1 MAILSRDKQLL
12 KLAVPALG
20 ALLAE
25 PLYVLADTAVV
36 GHLGTSSL
44 GGLGVS
50 SSALLLIYGLCF
62 FLAYGT
68 TATIARLAGAKE
80 ERKAASQI
88 VQSIWLAVMTGLF
101 LGTIVFLFSTQLLK
115 AMGANG
121 DLLNQARIYLRVSM
135 YGAPAMLIMLAG
147 VGYLRGVK
155 DTVRPLW
162 VSVGTAVLNLVLE
175 LVLIYRFK
183 MGIGASAAA
192 TVVAQWTGAGIYL
205 FWIAK
210 AIRPHQVSLV
220 PRFALLKRLLQ
231 ISVQLFMRNLSLAG
245 TFLFATAVATRISD
259 IDIAAH
265 QVAFQMWFTL
275 AMAMD
280 AMAIAAQAMIGNL
293 LGAGDSKEAQK
304 VGERTIIW
312 SVGIGVVGGGVLA
325 ATHLPLAQV
334 FSNDPSVIALSG
346 FLFLHVAL
354 MAPLS
359 GVAFALDGILIGA
372 GDHNYLAKAM
382 TTSAIFT
389 IPLMSLTRIWDLGIG
404 WLWAVIWLFMGLRSV
419 LLGARFLSGRW
430 QVTGS

>member
-1 MAILSRDKQLL
+1 
-12 KLAVPALG
+12 
-20 ALLAE
+20 
-25 PLYVLADTAVV
+25 
-36 GHLGTSSL
+36 
-44 GGLGVS
+44 
-50 SSALLLIYGLCF
+50 
-62 FLAYGT
+62 
-68 TATIARLAGAKE
+68 
-80 ERKAASQI
+80 
-88 VQSIWLAVMTGLF
+88 
-101 LGTIVFLFSTQLLK
+101 
-115 AMGANG
+115 
-121 DLLNQARIYLRVSM
+121 
-135 YGAPAMLIMLAG
+135 
-147 VGYLRGVK
+147 
-155 DTVRPLW
+155 
-162 VSVGTAVLNLVLE
+162 
-175 LVLIYRFK
+175 

-280 AMAIAAQAMIGNL
+280 AMAIAAQALIGNL

-430 QVTGS
+430 QVTGT